1 MLNIK
6 INKENL
12 NNTNNYHN
20 HKYNF
25 IPSSRFLYRPRRKI
39 GNACYCLNLLEKNG
53 SINIITDSSKIFI
66 SKIRLIEFEDHFDEL
81 LEKGK
86 IKIDELDSNITSSQD
101 KLFYYQRYYYYSKY
115 DEGIKMDKE
124 CKILFIK

>member
-12 NNTNNYHN
+12 NNSNNYHN

-25 IPSSRFLYRPRRKI
+25 IPSSRFLYRPRKKI
-39 GNACYCLNLLEKNG
+39 GNTCYCLNLLEKNG
-53 SINIITDSSKIFI
+53 SINIITNSSKIFI
-66 SKIRLIEFEDHFDEL
+66 SKIKLIEFDDHFDDL

-86 IKIDELDSNITSSQD
+86 TYINESDSNITSSQD
-101 KLFYYQRYYYYSKY
+101 KSFYYQRYYYYSKY

-124 CKILFIK
+124 CKILFI